1 MFTKIILTI
10 YTISFIYLMIRF
22 KQSNWNSEELEK
34 KVRKDFSFIF
44 KCCINKNKLK
54 KHLDDKEIEKLEE
67 DLEKIIDADNDC
79 MEPMGIPLNICLNE
93 DMTKEELFIKQKV
106 IKIVSKKNQK
116 IVDGGKEKL
125 VIPMESILFLTKNM
139 NPLVSESGEIN
150 IKVSDID
157 DINNRAE
164 DKAMKRIKQMVIEY
178 KDGGEISTE
187 DNELIEAINE
197 LIDKKINNNLSG
209 ESNYI
214 SKETFIPKTEK
225 DVITEIPVHIIEET
239 KEISH
244 PTTENKVVNVAVKD
258 TVDEVSSNQNI
269 EDSLA
274 EKKKEE
280 EEKVANPVPFI
291 PDEVKDMDF
300 EEVLDLSDYNP
311 IDDLMEADLLN
322 HYNQDDEHE
331 EPINEIK
338 QEVPTNDLIV
348 KNKEIESIGNISN
361 EFINFEDEL
370 ASLSFDDEDMKEK
383 ETSSQEWYSRIDF
396 LSVKGIKLDYDDGF
410 YDSLRILLSRDDVKG
425 ALARNIAKLKPL
437 IMNENKELT
446 LIDQRIMLYAIAK
459 LFGIDF
465 QKHLENMK
473 KLTIDDFKLLNK
485 ALDESF
491 DLFISDLYT
500 ENLSNHSTFFKL
512 TNTKLGTKHFLIG
525 IPLQTEYFK
534 LGLGKEYDNFRSFP
548 FNNEYRIDGI
558 GSKEDSK
565 THTRLVPDFFGL
577 EI

>member
-22 KQSNWNSEELEK
+22 KQSNWNSEELGK
-34 KVRKDFSFIF
+34 RIRKDFSFIF
-44 KCCINKNKLK
+44 KCCINKKKLE

-79 MEPMGIPLNICLNE
+79 MEPMGIPLNVCLSE

-106 IKIVSKKNQK
+106 IGIVAKKNQK

-157 DINNRAE
+157 DINSRAE

-178 KDGGEISTE
+178 KDGGEISSE
-187 DNELIEAINE
+187 DAELVEAINE
-197 LIDKKINNNLSG
+197 LIEKKMSNNLSG

-214 SKETFIPKTEK
+214 AKETFVPKAEK
-225 DVITEIPVHIIEET
+225 DIVTEIPVHIIEEA

-244 PTTENKVVNVAVKD
+244 PVIESKAVDIAAKD
-258 TVDEVSSNQNI
+258 TVDEVIFNKDI
-269 EDSLA
+269 EDSPV

-280 EEKVANPVPFI
+280 DKVANPVPFI

-311 IDDLMEADLLN
+311 VDDLMETDLLN
-322 HYNQDDEHE
+322 HYSQDDEPE

-338 QEVPTNDLIV
+338 QEVPTNNQIV
-348 KNKEIESIGNISN
+348 KNKEIESIGSANN

-370 ASLSFDDEDMKEK
+370 ASLSFDDEDVNEK

-437 IMNENKELT
+437 IMNENKELI

-465 QKHLENMK
+465 QKHIENMK
-473 KLTIDDFKLLNK
+473 KLTIDDLKLLNK

-491 DLFISDLYT
+491 ELFISDLYT

-534 LGLGKEYDNFRSFP
+534 LGLGKEYDYFRSFP

-558 GSKEDSK
+558 GSKEDSN
-565 THTRLVPDFFGL
+565 THTRLIPDFFGL

>member
-22 KQSNWNSEELEK
+22 KQSNWNSEELGK
-34 KVRKDFSFIF
+34 RIRKDFSFIF

-67 DLEKIIDADNDC
+67 DLGKIVDADNDC
-79 MEPMGIPLNICLNE
+79 MEPMGIPLNVCLSE

-106 IKIVSKKNQK
+106 IGIVAKKNQK
-116 IVDGGKEKL
+116 IIDGGKEKL

-150 IKVSDID
+150 IKVSDIG
-157 DINNRAE
+157 DINSRAE

-178 KDGGEISTE
+178 KDGGEISSE
-187 DNELIEAINE
+187 DAELVEAINE
-197 LIDKKINNNLSG
+197 LIEKKMNNNLSG

-214 SKETFIPKTEK
+214 AKETFVPKAEK
-225 DVITEIPVHIIEET
+225 DIVTEIPVHIIEES

-244 PTTENKVVNVAVKD
+244 PVIESKVVDIAAKD
-258 TVDEVSSNQNI
+258 TVDEVSSNKDI
-269 EDSLA
+269 EDSPV

-280 EEKVANPVPFI
+280 DKVVNPVPFI
-291 PDEVKDMDF
+291 PDEVKDMEF

-311 IDDLMEADLLN
+311 MDDLMETDLLN
-322 HYNQDDEHE
+322 HYNQDDEPE

-338 QEVPTNDLIV
+338 QEVPTNNQIV
-348 KNKEIESIGNISN
+348 KNKEIKSIGNANN

-370 ASLSFDDEDMKEK
+370 ASLSFDDEDINEK

-410 YDSLRILLSRDDVKG
+410 YDSLRVLLSRDDVKG

-437 IMNENKELT
+437 IMNENKELI

-491 DLFISDLYT
+491 ELFISDLYT

-558 GSKEDSK
+558 GSKEDSN